1 MTLLRTV
8 FIVQLVLMLP
18 AFAFL
23 VVTPA
28 SFQTLGLLF
37 YLVPPGFV
45 IALYG
50 LWQWKTHPERRR
62 LALATAATPLICL
75 ALPFGIVAL
84 NGGPVPQSV
93 LTLAVIVLIVFAVFV
108 LLGKTDQWRDGGAF
122 SNRHFNFVYLLVLL
136 ILFALLWLPALVW
149 LPGREN
155 IVLPAQRAGAAP
167 LLDIAIWYYLAV
179 ATPSFLLSLFAL
191 IYAPVG
197 LVRNA
202 NGRVMHLLQ
211 VLAALLLMMSLAVC
225 AYVGVV
231 VLANPG

>member
-1 MTLLRTV
+1 
-8 FIVQLVLMLP
+8 MLP

-37 YLVPPGFV
+37 YLVPPGFLF
-45 IALYG
+45 ALYA

-75 ALPFGIVAL
+75 ALPFGIVTL
-84 NGGPVPQSV
+84 NGGPVPESALV
-93 LTLAVIVLIVFAVFV
+93 VAVMLLIVIAIFV
-108 LLGKTDQWRDGGAF
+108 LLGKTDQWRGGGVLA
-122 SNRHFNFVYLLVLL
+122 NRHVNLVYVLVLF
-136 ILFALLWLPALVW
+136 ILFALLWLPVLVW
-149 LPGREN
+149 LPGRET
-155 IVLPAQRAGAAP
+155 IVLPAQRPGAAP
-167 LLDIAIWYYLAV
+167 LLDVAIWYYVGV
-179 ATPSFLLSLFAL
+179 AAPSLVLSLFAL

-202 NGRVMHLLQ
+202 GGRSVHLLQ
-211 VLAALLLMMSLAVC
+211 LVAALLLLASLAVC
-225 AYVGVV
+225 AFVGFV